1 MIGKE
6 ELHQNNIAGR
16 IRDNLYKLSSN
27 KFPGLFEDLIITGGH
42 SILLPNI
49 NEEEKNKM
57 LSKINESALVIDN
70 HFRLLTYLNN
80 QATLYEEEGIHT
92 IYHIALEGDYNKS
105 YGIFANGLLVESC
118 DQFYLKE
125 CSNMTII

>member
-1 MIGKE
+1 M
-6 ELHQNNIAGR
+6 LT
-16 IRDNLYKLSSN
+16 
-27 KFPGLFEDLIITGGH
+27 IIDD
-42 SILLPNI
+42 SILVL
-49 NEEEKNKM
+49 
-57 LSKINESALVIDN
+57 DN

-92 IYHIALEGDYNKS
+92 IYHIALEGDYHKS